1 MSDGRPVD
9 PVRTTS
15 ASDGDGASGVGAG
28 RVGDGGADR
37 ADDVGVVEATSPD
50 PSVIDPVTATH
61 PPVTRRRRHRLLRRP
76 AFAIGDVEVAAGRS
90 DIGQIPIARLV
101 TGNQISLPV
110 NVVHGRHE
118 GPVVW
123 LSAAVHGDE
132 IGGVEI
138 IRRTLADVDATS
150 LAGTIVAVPIVNVH
164 GFLNGD
170 RYLPDRRDLNR
181 SFPGSPTGSLAA
193 RLAHLFITEVVDR
206 CDVGID
212 LHTGSDHRTNLPQI
226 RADLDDPRTR
236 DLAIAFGAPLMM
248 HAKLRDGSMRAAA
261 TSTGSTVLLYE
272 GGEAWRF
279 DRFAIEAGVAGVG
292 RVLARLGMTSPTDT
306 PVGLDG
312 ALATPVPAESR
323 SSGWV
328 RVRRSGIALLDVELG
343 QHVERGDVIATV
355 RDSVGRRLSRTRA
368 SRSGMVIGHTQQPLV
383 NQGDAIIHIA
393 EIVGSPSDGPVES
406 SERPVEPE
414 RAGIA
419 TSARSTRPP
428 GAHPPDPTETE
439 AHP

>member
-1 MSDGRPVD
+1 MTEIDAAAAAASTGSELDDTLVAPA
-9 PVRTTS
+9 PTS
-15 ASDGDGASGVGAG
+15 
-28 RVGDGGADR
+28 
-37 ADDVGVVEATSPD
+37 
-50 PSVIDPVTATH
+50 
-61 PPVTRRRRHRLLRRP
+61 RRRLLRRP
-76 AFAIGDVEVAAGRS
+76 SFPIGDVDVVAGKSA
-90 DIGQIPIARLV
+90 IGEIPVSRLV
-101 TGNQISLPV
+101 TGNKISIPI
-110 NVVHGRHE
+110 NVLHGRQE
-118 GPVVW
+118 GPTVW

-138 IRRTLADVDATS
+138 IRRALQGIDPKT

-181 SFPGSPTGSLAA
+181 SFPGSANGSLAA
-193 RLAHLFITEVVDR
+193 RLAHLFLTEIVSR

-236 DLAIAFGAPLMM
+236 DLAIAFGAPFMM

-261 TSTGSTVLLYE
+261 TATGSTVLLYE

-279 DRFAIEAGVAGVG
+279 DREAIDAGVVGVV
-292 RVLARLGMTSPTDT
+292 RVLARLGMIQSTDE

-312 ALATPVPAESR
+312 STVAPVPAESR

-328 RVRRSGIALLDVELG
+328 RVRRSGIAGIDVALG
-343 QHVERGDVIATV
+343 QIVERGQIVATV
-355 RDSVGRRLSRTRA
+355 RDSVGRRLSQTRA
-368 SRSGMVIGHTQQPLV
+368 NRSGMVIGLTQQPLV

-393 EIVGSPSDGPVES
+393 ELLDEPTSPSG
-406 SERPVEPE
+406 PE
-414 RAGIA
+414 RSDTNQPI
-419 TSARSTRPP
+419 T
-428 GAHPPDPTETE
+428 TELI
-439 AHP
+439 